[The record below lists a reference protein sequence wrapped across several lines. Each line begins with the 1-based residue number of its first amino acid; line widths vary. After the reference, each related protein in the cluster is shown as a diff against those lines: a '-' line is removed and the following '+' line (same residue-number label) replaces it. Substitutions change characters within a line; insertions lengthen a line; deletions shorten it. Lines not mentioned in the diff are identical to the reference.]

1 MHSKKKTALATSSAP
16 PEEATAATDGVGRCF
31 RTAAKA
37 VPLEGSTDGSTGED
51 IETVNETRKNLGHT
65 LNQEGYVMKKISES
79 TARKGFK
86 QDV

>member
-1 MHSKKKTALATSSAP
+1 
-16 PEEATAATDGVGRCF
+16 
-31 RTAAKA
+31 